1 MKAHTQKD
9 VKNLIWYLFEGKVL
23 KQGSCQPPVEFK
35 KVLDFFV
42 DYFTKH
48 LGEIC
53 SDEVM
58 KKVFDTGALEA
69 DDAKAGSFVNWKE
82 YNSVIGKDDNVF
94 APPTEELDST
104 QKSKDAKQEEKRIK
118 AWKKRYYKQDPFI
131 NRGLVDMEKH
141 LRRINVAPPKL
152 LSAGA
157 GHITSS

>member
-1 MKAHTQKD
+1 M
-9 VKNLIWYLFEGKVL
+9 

-35 KVLDFFV
+35 KILDFFV
-42 DYFTKH
+42 NYFTKH
-48 LGEIC
+48 LEEIS

-94 APPTEELDST
+94 SLPTEELDST
-104 QKSKDAKQEEKRIK
+104 QKSKDAKEEEKRIK
-118 AWKKRYYKQDPFI
+118 AWKRRYYKLDPFI

-141 LRRINVAPPKL
+141 LKRINVAPPKL
-152 LSAGA
+152 TSA
-157 GHITSS
+157 SSGRISSS